1 MALVTISGV
10 AQSNNVSSAQAHTPL
25 NRILRVDPDPLE
37 DGYLI
42 VGDEGGQLV
51 TVANATQD
59 NSASQTAVSQST
71 TVMVTVADT
80 AQDNAASSASVQ
92 ATQLVQSANANQTNE
107 ASPAA
112 IQETHNIA
120 VSSVAQGN
128 AAAAAYVS
136 QSHLVA
142 VANASQNN
150 TTTAGSVS
158 QSATMFVSPFN
169 ADQANDATA
178 VAVSQTHLVGV
189 ASVVQDGAA
198 SAVAINQLHQI
209 FSGGA
214 VQANEAASVA
224 INQTHLVSIFNG
236 AQANSVSPASAGNIV
251 LGIGHVWRI
260 DTSPFYADTLLIG
273 DPGFGLLG
281 SQIAAT
287 GDDGPGYL
295 YNDISLP
302 ADADKEISGEIVTWP
317 LHGELFADEDGSFIY
332 TPDVDYI
339 GPDSFE
345 YQLRVEGDPI
355 GSPTLVELIVEG
367 PTQYITPG
375 EALQAN
381 SVSSAAIRQAT
392 LIGVANVTQG
402 NSVSPASVSQSS
414 TALVTVGNTSQA
426 NSASASTVR
435 QTHLVSGANAQQ
447 ANAASASSIAIDGA
461 HYIAIADALQANAAS
476 PAAVKQT
483 HMVTA
488 APVAVDTVAGASA
501 VVQTHIVLT
510 GSVIQTNSASSVY
523 AGKLKGSTKRVYVTD
538 ERNVARTLTQANRTG
553 VIYVS
558 DSQVFASKRK
568 M

>member
-158 QSATMFVSPFN
+158 QSATTFVSPFN

-332 TPDVDYI
+332 TPDTGYV
-339 GPDSFE
+339 GTDSFE
-345 YQLRVEGDPI
+345 YQLRVEGETV
-355 GSPTLVELIVEG
+355 GSPTLVTLTVVG
-367 PTQYITPG
+367 DTQYITVSDATQTNSASPV
-375 EALQAN
+375 
-381 SVSSAAIRQAT
+381 SVSQAHLVSA
-392 LIGVANVTQG
+392 GNVTQT
-402 NSVSPASVSQSS
+402 NAVAPAAVSQSS
-414 TALVTVGNTSQA
+414 TVMVTVVN
-426 NSASASTVR
+426 V
-435 QTHLVSGANAQQ
+435 AQE
-447 ANAASASSIAIDGA
+447 NAASASSIAIDGA